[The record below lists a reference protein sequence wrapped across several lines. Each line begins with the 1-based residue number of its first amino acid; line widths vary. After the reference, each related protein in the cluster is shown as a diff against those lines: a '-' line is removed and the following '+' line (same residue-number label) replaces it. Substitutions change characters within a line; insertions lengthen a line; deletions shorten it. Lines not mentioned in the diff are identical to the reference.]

1 MNNMSKISETN
12 KFSNST
18 KNLIETLRYIELNT
32 SKEGIDSLSY
42 TLSQVMNE
50 QDYTENYDKS
60 ILWLFIYDLV
70 K

>member
-1 MNNMSKISETN
+1 MSKISETN

-60 ILWLFIYDLV
+60 IL
-70 K
+70 

>member
-1 MNNMSKISETN
+1 MSEISETN

-60 ILWLFIYDLV
+60 ILRLFIYDLV